1 MRTIEDYN
9 ITEKVP
15 VCIVRDQGPVPETR
29 DPKEITQRILDHIK
43 ENAEFCRRFIPGIHE
58 KFREMTGILS
68 AEITLDQCRKLCG
81 LNAND
86 DTLILKVLENL
97 ARSGRLVFSKL
108 ETRRNLHFNDIHLE
122 VEFCQVTKTTP
133 PDSTIFVHRF
143 YPEAPL
149 KSSELKRRP
158 ESILDL
164 RDRIAAIRGKRDQHF
179 KRVFGWYPR
188 AAEIERAMAREDREA
203 AAELQR
209 DIRNLMRALTEKGK
223 TDAKI

>member
-1 MRTIEDYN
+1 MKTIESYN
-9 ITEKVP
+9 ITEKIP
-15 VCIVRDQGPVPETR
+15 VCLVRDRGPVPETR
-29 DPKEITQRILDHIK
+29 EPKEIAERVLDHIK
-43 ENAEFCRRFIPGIHE
+43 ENAVFYRRFIPGIYEKAHE
-58 KFREMTGILS
+58 MSGVLI

-86 DTLILKVLENL
+86 DALILEVLEKL

-108 ETRRNLHFNDIHLE
+108 ETRRNLHFNDIHFE

-133 PDSTIFVHRF
+133 PDEKIFVHRF

-164 RDRIAAIRGKRDQHF
+164 RNRVEGIRRRRDQHF
-179 KRVFGWYPR
+179 RREFGWNPR
-188 AAEIERAMAREDREA
+188 TAEIERAMAKEDREA
-203 AAELQR
+203 ATELQR
-209 DIRNLMRALTEKGK
+209 DIRQLTKVLSEKGK
-223 TDAKI
+223 TDAI